1 MKVTVDIKRT
11 LTIFFIVDIIFAV
24 LLFLSCINLFLFT
37 KFGVLQVLIILLYV
51 GVSIIMLVLSLKRN
65 FYVIENNYLVAV
77 RGFKNMYYHYNDV
90 VYIDKAQSEKKR
102 VLCFYTNKG
111 HVRYLPFDKNGEIY
125 KVMIKKCH
133 NLLDDEQFKAKYP
146 NVKLYVNQIIWLIAI
161 WFY

>member
-11 LTIFFIVDIIFAV
+11 LTIFIIVDLVFAA

-65 FYVIENNYLVAV
+65 FYVIESKYIVAV
-77 RGFKNMYYHYNDV
+77 RGFKNMYYHFNDV

-111 HVRYLPFDKNGEIY
+111 HTRYLPFDKNGEIY
-125 KVMIKKCH
+125 KAMLKKCH
-133 NLLDDEQFKAKYP
+133 NLLDDEQFKTKYP
-146 NVKLYVNQIIWLIAI
+146 NVKL
-161 WFY
+161 

>member
-65 FYVIENNYLVAV
+65 FYVIENKYLVAV
-77 RGFKNMYYHYNDV
+77 RGFKNMYYHYSDV

-125 KVMIKKCH
+125 KAMIKKCH

-146 NVKLYVNQIIWLIAI
+146 NAKL
-161 WFY
+161 

>member
-1 MKVTVDIKRT
+1 MKVAVDIKRT
-11 LTIFFIVDIIFAV
+11 LTIFFIVDIIFAI

-37 KFGVLQVLIILLYV
+37 KFGVLQILIILLYV

-65 FYVIENNYLVAV
+65 FYVIENKYLVAV

-102 VLCFYTNKG
+102 VLCFYTNKE

-125 KVMIKKCH
+125 KTMLKRCH

-146 NVKLYVNQIIWLIAI
+146 NVKL
-161 WFY
+161 

>member
-24 LLFLSCINLFLFT
+24 LLFLSCVNLFLFT

-65 FYVIENNYLVAV
+65 FYVIENKYLVAV
-77 RGFKNMYYHYNDV
+77 RGFKNMYYHYSDV

-133 NLLDDEQFKAKYP
+133 NLLDDEQFRAKYP
-146 NVKLYVNQIIWLIAI
+146 NVKL
-161 WFY
+161 

>member
-24 LLFLSCINLFLFT
+24 LLFLSCVNLFLFT

-65 FYVIENNYLVAV
+65 FYVIENKYLVAV

-90 VYIDKAQSEKKR
+90 VYIDKRQAEKKR
-102 VLCFYTNKG
+102 TLAFYTNKG
-111 HVRYLPFDKNGEIY
+111 HVKYLPFDKNGEIY
-125 KVMIKKCH
+125 QTMLKKCN
-133 NLLDDEQFKAKYP
+133 NLLSEEEFKKRYP
-146 NVKLYVNQIIWLIAI
+146 NVKI
-161 WFY
+161 

>member
-1 MKVTVDIKRT
+1 VKVTVDIKRT
-11 LTIFFIVDIIFAV
+11 LTIFIIVDLVFAA

-65 FYVIENNYLVAV
+65 FYVIESKYIVAV
-77 RGFKNMYYHYNDV
+77 RGFKNMYYHFNDV

-125 KVMIKKCH
+125 KAMIKKCH

-146 NVKLYVNQIIWLIAI
+146 NVKL
-161 WFY
+161 

>member
-11 LTIFFIVDIIFAV
+11 LTIFFIVDIIFAI

-51 GVSIIMLVLSLKRN
+51 GVSIIMLVFSLKRN
-65 FYVIENNYLVAV
+65 FYVIENKYLVAV

-90 VYIDKAQSEKKR
+90 VYIDKEQSEKKR

-125 KVMIKKCH
+125 KTMLKRCH

-146 NVKLYVNQIIWLIAI
+146 NVKL
-161 WFY
+161 

>member
-11 LTIFFIVDIIFAV
+11 LRIFFIVDIIFAV

-37 KFGVLQVLIILLYV
+37 KFGVIQILIILLYV
-51 GVSIIMLVLSLKRN
+51 GVSIVMLVLSLKRN
-65 FYVIENNYLVAV
+65 FYVIESKYLVAV

-102 VLCFYTNKG
+102 VLCFYTNKE

-125 KVMIKKCH
+125 KTMLKRCH

-146 NVKLYVNQIIWLIAI
+146 NVKL
-161 WFY
+161 

>member
-11 LTIFFIVDIIFAV
+11 LKIFFIVDIIFAV

-65 FYVIENNYLVAV
+65 FYVIENKYLVAV
-77 RGFKNMYYHYNDV
+77 RGFKNMYYHYSDV

-125 KVMIKKCH
+125 KTMLKRCH

-146 NVKLYVNQIIWLIAI
+146 NVKL
-161 WFY
+161 

>member
-1 MKVTVDIKRT
+1 MLFYFCYNDCVKVTVDIKRT
-11 LTIFFIVDIIFAV
+11 LTIFIIVDLVFAA

-65 FYVIENNYLVAV
+65 FYVIESKYIVAV
-77 RGFKNMYYHYNDV
+77 RGFKNMYYHFNDV

-125 KVMIKKCH
+125 KAMIKKCH

-146 NVKLYVNQIIWLIAI
+146 NVKL
-161 WFY
+161 

>member
-11 LTIFFIVDIIFAV
+11 LTIFIIVDLVFAA

-51 GVSIIMLVLSLKRN
+51 GVSIIMLALSLKRN
-65 FYVIENNYLVAV
+65 FYVIESKYIVAV
-77 RGFKNMYYHYNDV
+77 RGFKNMYYHYSDV

-125 KVMIKKCH
+125 KAMIKKCH

-146 NVKLYVNQIIWLIAI
+146 NVKL
-161 WFY
+161 

>member
-11 LTIFFIVDIIFAV
+11 LRIFFVVDIIFAV

-37 KFGVLQVLIILLYV
+37 KFGVIQILIILLYV

-65 FYVIENNYLVAV
+65 FYVIENKYLVAV

-111 HVRYLPFDKNGEIY
+111 HTRYLPFDKNGEIY
-125 KVMIKKCH
+125 KTMLKRCH
-133 NLLDDEQFKAKYP
+133 NLLDDERFKAKYP
-146 NVKLYVNQIIWLIAI
+146 NVKL
-161 WFY
+161 